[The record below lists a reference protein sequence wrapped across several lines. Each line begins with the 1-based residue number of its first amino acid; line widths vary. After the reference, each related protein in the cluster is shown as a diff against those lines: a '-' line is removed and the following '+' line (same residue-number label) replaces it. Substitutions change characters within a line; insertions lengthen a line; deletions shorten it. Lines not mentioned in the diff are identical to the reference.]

1 MVHHPHGLLLINGH
15 LQRAGIC
22 ACHICTDCGSGRLDC
37 HLVDTPASLL
47 LRQGAQLVDPGLVH
61 WVERAAR
68 WKHVIVTLVM
78 ETVTVLLIIA
88 AFTAHFT
95 VTGAMLLLLIFSA
108 RRSRVPAAG
117 ARSSIRSD
125 ELPPRVA
132 PMAGAR
138 HLVNVHLVGLVELL
152 VVVRDYHLLVLRRL
166 VVIVELV
173 MVVSLV
179 AVAISREVL
188 FEVRRS

>member
-1 MVHHPHGLLLINGH
+1 M
-15 LQRAGIC
+15 
-22 ACHICTDCGSGRLDC
+22 
-37 HLVDTPASLL
+37 
-47 LRQGAQLVDPGLVH
+47 
-61 WVERAAR
+61 
-68 WKHVIVTLVM
+68 IVTLVM

-117 ARSSIRSD
+117 ARSSIRSN

-132 PMAGAR
+132 PMASTR
-138 HLVNVHLVGLVELL
+138 HLVNVHLVGLVKLL
-152 VVVRDYHLLVLRRL
+152 VVRDHHLLVLRLL

>member
-1 MVHHPHGLLLINGH
+1 MVHHLDGLLLINGH

-22 ACHICTDCGSGRLDC
+22 ARHIRTDCGSGRLDG
-37 HLVDTPASLL
+37 HLVDTPTGLL
-47 LRQGAQLVDPGLVH
+47 LCQGAQLVDPRLVH

-68 WKHVIVTLVM
+68 WKHMIVALVM
-78 ETVTVLLIIA
+78 ETVIVLLIIA

-95 VTGAMLLLLIFSA
+95 VTGTMLLLLIFSA
-108 RRSRVPAAG
+108 RRCRVPAAG

-125 ELPPRVA
+125 ELSPGVA
-132 PMAGAR
+132 PMAGAC
-138 HLVNVHLVGLVELL
+138 HLVVVYLVGLIELL
-152 VVVRDYHLLVLRRL
+152 VVLRDHHLLVLRRL
-166 VVIVELV
+166 VMIVELG

-179 AVAISREVL
+179 VVPISREVL